1 MATLH
6 VEQTVSDFNAFKQMF
21 DTDPADRKGSGV
33 TEYRLSRAADDPNHV
48 LIDMELDSIEDAQA
62 LLRKLKVVWQSPQAT
77 AFLTGAPQATV
88 TEVVE
93 TKALS

>member
-6 VEQTVSDFNAFKQMF
+6 VEQTVSDFDAFKRMF

-33 TEYRLSRAADDPNHV
+33 TGYRMSRAADDPNHV
-48 LIDMELDSIEDAQA
+48 LIDMELDSVESAQA
-62 LLRKLKVVWQSPQAT
+62 LLGKLKEVWKSPQAS
-77 AFLTGAPQATV
+77 ALLTEAPQATV

-93 TKALS
+93 TKILP